1 MRLQRQRKAPGRE
14 GGGAPQAKG
23 TKKRQSQGNS
33 YLRRA
38 KGEELCTSL
47 VVGQQIQGGGGEGGQ
62 AYKGR
67 REMGGEGWGKPA
79 WKLPASFRLTTSCT
93 FLLVPPRGLSSQQ
106 TIFVSS
112 QQPTAPWHSP
122 FYKASCKRPGQVSS
136 FITG

>member
-38 KGEELCTSL
+38 KGESYVQVLCWPTDP
-47 VVGQQIQGGGGEGGQ
+47 GRGGEGGQ

-67 REMGGEGWGKPA
+67 RDGGGEGWGKPA
-79 WKLPASFRLTTSCT
+79 LKLPASFRLTTSCT
-93 FLLVPPRGLSSQQ
+93 FLLAPPRGSSSQH
-106 TIFVSS
+106 TIVVSS
-112 QQPTAPWHSP
+112 QQPGVPWHSP
-122 FYKASCKRPGQVSS
+122 VYKASCKRPGQVSR

>member
-14 GGGAPQAKG
+14 GGDAPQAKG

-38 KGEELCTSL
+38 KGKELCTSL

-67 REMGGEGWGKPA
+67 REMGWGGWGKPA
-79 WKLPASFRLTTSCT
+79 LKLPASFRLTTSCT
-93 FLLVPPRGLSSQQ
+93 FLLVPPRGSSSQ
-106 TIFVSS
+106 
-112 QQPTAPWHSP
+112 
-122 FYKASCKRPGQVSS
+122 
-136 FITG
+136 

>member
-47 VVGQQIQGGGGEGGQ
+47 VVGQQIQGGEE
-62 AYKGR
+62 
-67 REMGGEGWGKPA
+67 REDKLIKEEERWGGEGWGKPA

-93 FLLVPPRGLSSQQ
+93 FLLVPPRGLSSQ
-106 TIFVSS
+106 
-112 QQPTAPWHSP
+112 
-122 FYKASCKRPGQVSS
+122 
-136 FITG
+136 

>member
-47 VVGQQIQGGGGEGGQ
+47 VVGQQIQGRGGEGGQ

-67 REMGGEGWGKPA
+67 REMGVGKAGEGWGKPA
-79 WKLPASFRLTTSCT
+79 LKLPASFRLTTSCT
-93 FLLVPPRGLSSQQ
+93 FLLVPPRGSSSQ
-106 TIFVSS
+106 
-112 QQPTAPWHSP
+112 
-122 FYKASCKRPGQVSS
+122 
-136 FITG
+136 

>member
-23 TKKRQSQGNS
+23 TEKRQSQGSS
-33 YLRRA
+33 YLRR
-38 KGEELCTSL
+38 ER
-47 VVGQQIQGGGGEGGQ
+47 GGVMYKSCSWPTNPGRGGEGGQ

>member
-1 MRLQRQRKAPGRE
+1 MHPRPKAQRRGKARAAPTLEGKGGGVMYKSCSWPTNPGR
-14 GGGAPQAKG
+14 
-23 TKKRQSQGNS
+23 
-33 YLRRA
+33 
-38 KGEELCTSL
+38 
-47 VVGQQIQGGGGEGGQ
+47 GGEGGQ